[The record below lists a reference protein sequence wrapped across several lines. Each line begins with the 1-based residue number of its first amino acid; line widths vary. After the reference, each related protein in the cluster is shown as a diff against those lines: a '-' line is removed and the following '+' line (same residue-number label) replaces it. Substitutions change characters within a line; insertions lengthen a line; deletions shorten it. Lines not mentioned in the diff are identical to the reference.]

1 MSTILFNGRP
11 DGLGNRIEQLIFLEA
26 YCIKNNCKINYYW
39 ENKYTFRTYKN
50 LFICKNIIIQDKIK
64 HKIDNLKIK
73 SDDFSKEELYNATK
87 NITLSYNLP
96 KLDYEY
102 IAVHIRA
109 GDKLNN
115 RGKDEFTLDFLKMNF
130 NKCINIINN
139 LSSENINIVICSED
153 IFLKNELIKNL
164 NKNIIVKNPYETID
178 LNDEYKD
185 FYKLVN
191 AKEIFMVPKFSSYA
205 ATACLFGNNILN
217 SFVNENESSLYR
229 YKCNV
234 NYIE

>member
-1 MSTILFNGRP
+1 MSSILFNGRP
-11 DGLGNRIEQLIFLEA
+11 HGLGNRIEQLIFLEA
-26 YCIKNNCKINYYW
+26 YCIKNNCYINYYW

-64 HKIDNLKIK
+64 HKMDNHLKIK
-73 SDDFSKEELYNATK
+73 SEDFSKEELYNATK

-115 RGKDEFTLDFLKMNF
+115 TTKDEFTLDFLKMNF

-153 IFLKNELIKNL
+153 NFLKNELIKNL
-164 NKNIIVKNPYETID
+164 NKNIIVKNPYENID
-178 LNDEYKD
+178 LFDEYKD

-205 ATACLFGNNILN
+205 ATASLLGNNILN
-217 SFVNENESSLYR
+217 SFLDENNTSLYR
-229 YKCNV
+229 YKCNIK
-234 NYIE
+234 YI